1 MASIRKAIGDLLVDN
16 GQITPEELEQAEA
29 EKVKTGEPIAAVL
42 AKLGLVTENSL
53 KNALELQYGVNYVNL
68 SKNEPEHE
76 LIALLPEA
84 VIRAQLAVPVSQQG
98 ERLTIAMVDPS
109 DSAAVDEVKKK
120 LAGRQVKTVVCLEEE
135 FVKFVNKAFAVV
147 PKSDNG
153 SVTTADDSSKSENGS
168 VETAKSENGSVGSV
182 ATADD
187 SSKPENGSVSL
198 EESSKSENAVKAVDN
213 GITETESDVKHG
225 EATAKE
231 GEPEKTEVKSPAA
244 ASESIGNGST
254 TAAIKPLYN
263 EPEIY
268 STQEMKARP
277 APTSFPAEKEV
288 NPDSISELD
297 LARRAQEEAIVLLA
311 NQILGSAIKRHCSNI
326 HISMGARESVVH
338 YRLNGR
344 LLVDRKLPNTV
355 VTALVARYKMM
366 ARLNLAERIEP
377 QDGHIKVKSASKEI
391 VCLISVVPNDHG
403 ESIVIWIV

>member
-1 MASIRKAIGDLLVDN
+1 
-16 GQITPEELEQAEA
+16 
-29 EKVKTGEPIAAVL
+29 
-42 AKLGLVTENSL
+42 
-53 KNALELQYGVNYVNL
+53 
-68 SKNEPEHE
+68 
-76 LIALLPEA
+76 
-84 VIRAQLAVPVSQQG
+84 
-98 ERLTIAMVDPS
+98 MVDPS

-135 FVKFVNKAFAVV
+135 FVKFVNKAFAVA
-147 PKSDNG
+147 PNSDNG

-168 VETAKSENGSVGSV
+168 VATADDSSKSENGSV

-198 EESSKSENAVKAVDN
+198 EESSKSENAVKSVDN

-231 GEPEKTEVKSPAA
+231 SEPEKTEVKSPDAA
-244 ASESIGNGST
+244 PESKGNGST

>member
-29 EKVKTGEPIAAVL
+29 ERVKTGEPIATVL
-42 AKLGLVTENSL
+42 EKLGLVTENSL

-68 SKNEPEHE
+68 SRREPENE
-76 LIALLPEA
+76 LISLLPED

-120 LAGRQVKTVVCLEEE
+120 LAGRQLKTVVCLEEE
-135 FVKFVNKAFAVV
+135 FVKFVDKAFS
-147 PKSDNG
+147 PEEPSGNG
-153 SVTTADDSSKSENGS
+153 SDANAHDKTQADSQTDAHAGS
-168 VETAKSENGSVGSV
+168 DTDKAQ
-182 ATADD
+182 
-187 SSKPENGSVSL
+187 PENAGS
-198 EESSKSENAVKAVDN
+198 KTD
-213 GITETESDVKHG
+213 
-225 EATAKE
+225 
-231 GEPEKTEVKSPAA
+231 PEKTDLDKSEPQQT
-244 ASESIGNGST
+244 ASINGSND
-254 TAAIKPLYN
+254 ADSKSYN

-277 APTSFPAEKEV
+277 APGSFPTEQEKEV
-288 NPDSISELD
+288 SADSMSELS

-344 LLVDRKLPNTV
+344 LIVDRKLPNTV

-366 ARLNLAERIEP
+366 ARLNLAERKEP

-391 VCLISVVPNDHG
+391 VCLISVIPTDHG

>member
-29 EKVKTGEPIAAVL
+29 ERVKTGEPIATVL
-42 AKLGLVTENSL
+42 EKLGLVTENSL

-68 SKNEPEHE
+68 SKREPETE
-76 LIALLPEA
+76 LISLLPED

-109 DSAAVDEVKKK
+109 DSTAVDEVKRK
-120 LAGRQVKTVVCLEEE
+120 LAGRQLKTVVCLEEE
-135 FVKFVNKAFAVV
+135 FVKFVDKAFR
-147 PKSDNG
+147 P
-153 SVTTADDSSKSENGS
+153 E
-168 VETAKSENGSVGSV
+168 ETS
-182 ATADD
+182 
-187 SSKPENGSVSL
+187 
-198 EESSKSENAVKAVDN
+198 
-213 GITETESDVKHG
+213 
-225 EATAKE
+225 
-231 GEPEKTEVKSPAA
+231 
-244 ASESIGNGST
+244 GNGSDAHIDDKT
-254 TAAIKPLYN
+254 DAANHADSQSDTDSESGSGAHAGTDTAAEENASPEKSGLDKPQQSTNGSHDADSKPYN

-277 APTSFPAEKEV
+277 APGSVPTEQEKEV
-288 NPDSISELD
+288 SSDSFSELS

-326 HISMGARESVVH
+326 HISMGARESIVH

-344 LLVDRKLPNTV
+344 LVVDRKLPNTV

-366 ARLNLAERIEP
+366 ARLNLAERKEP

-391 VCLISVVPNDHG
+391 VCLISVIPTDHG